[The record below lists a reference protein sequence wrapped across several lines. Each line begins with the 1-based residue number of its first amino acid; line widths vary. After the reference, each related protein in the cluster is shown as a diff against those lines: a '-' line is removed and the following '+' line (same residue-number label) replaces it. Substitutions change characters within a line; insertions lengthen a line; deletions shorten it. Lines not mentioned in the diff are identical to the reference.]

1 MEHPELK
8 LRFLCLASVLIPRK
22 SVFALSLL
30 KHRFEEGY
38 DISRELI
45 IALTGQYINTVH
57 SLYFI

>member
-45 IALTGQYINTVH
+45 IALTGQ
-57 SLYFI
+57 